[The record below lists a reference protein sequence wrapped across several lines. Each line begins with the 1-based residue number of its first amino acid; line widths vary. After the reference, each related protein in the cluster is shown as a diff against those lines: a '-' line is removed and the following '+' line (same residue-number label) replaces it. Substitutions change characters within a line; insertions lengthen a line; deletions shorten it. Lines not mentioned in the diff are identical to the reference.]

1 MKKIL
6 FTIALL
12 LACTIQISA
21 QSFSE
26 EQLEGTWISNN
37 DGMEYD
43 DYFGAIQ
50 VLRLGNFPKMDIEYG
65 YYLSGY
71 ITYKWTG
78 KMIKAAKA
86 ITRGG
91 KYFEKEHPEGPI
103 LDYFITSNDRLHII
117 IYDDFSLHF
126 KIVELS
132 DNTMK
137 LQTKKGIMTFTKST
151 TGVQSLRVNTEIAEK
166 ARYNIN
172 GQRLTRPEKGINIVQ
187 MSDNSARK
195 EVVK

>member
-6 FTIALL
+6 FSIALL
-12 LACTIQISA
+12 FACTIQISA
-21 QSFSE
+21 QTFDE

-43 DYFGAIQ
+43 DYFGSIQ
-50 VLRLGNFPKMDIEYG
+50 KMVIGNHLVKGSSDTD
-65 YYLSGY
+65 YYSGS
-71 ITYKWTG
+71 ITYKWTE
-78 KMIKAAKA
+78 K
-86 ITRGG
+86 TREANADN
-91 KYFEKEHPEGPI
+91 YRFEIDDTEKI
-103 LDYFITSNDRLHII
+103 LDFYITGNNRLHLII
-117 IYDDFSLHF
+117 GDQFSLRF
-126 KIVELS
+126 KILELS
-132 DNTMK
+132 NNTLK
-137 LQTKKGIMTFTKST
+137 LQTKKGTMTFMKTT
-151 TGVQSLRVNTEIAEK
+151 TGVQSLKVNTEISEK

>member
-1 MKKIL
+1 MMKKFL
-6 FTIALL
+6 FSIALL
-12 LACTIQISA
+12 FACTMQISA
-21 QSFSE
+21 QTFDE

-43 DYFGAIQ
+43 DYFGSIQ
-50 VLRLGNFPKMDIEYG
+50 KIVIGNHLLKGGSDTDYCTGFIAYE
-65 YYLSGY
+65 
-71 ITYKWTG
+71 WT
-78 KMIKAAKA
+78 
-86 ITRGG
+86 
-91 KYFEKEHPEGPI
+91 EKTKEANKDNHRFDKNDTEDI
-103 LDYFITSNDRLHII
+103 LDYFITGNNRLHII
-117 IYDDFSLHF
+117 IGDKFSLRF

-132 DNTMK
+132 NNTLK
-137 LQTKKGIMTFTKST
+137 LQTKKGIMTFTKTT
-151 TGVQSLRVNTEIAEK
+151 TGVQSLKVNTEIAEK

>member
-6 FTIALL
+6 FTIVLL

-21 QSFSE
+21 QSFNE
-26 EQLEGTWISNN
+26 EQLEGTWVSNN
-37 DGMEYD
+37 DGIEYD
-43 DYFGAIQ
+43 NYLGHIAEIRFGT
-50 VLRLGNFPKMDIEYG
+50 FMDIDEYDAD
-65 YYLSGY
+65 YRSGSIIY
-71 ITYKWTG
+71 RWTEKRKEAYNRTHK
-78 KMIKAAKA
+78 KMLIDD
-86 ITRGG
+86 T
-91 KYFEKEHPEGPI
+91 ESHI
-103 LDYFITSNDRLHII
+103 LDYFIIGNDRLHII
-117 IYDDFSLHF
+117 VGDKFSLHF

-137 LQTKKGIMTFTKST
+137 LQTKKGIMTFTKIT
-151 TGVQSLRVNTEIAEK
+151 TSVQGLRVNTEIAEK

>member
-1 MKKIL
+1 MDIDEYDADYRSGSIIYRWTQKKKEADKRRNKKIDL
-6 FTIALL
+6 
-12 LACTIQISA
+12 
-21 QSFSE
+21 
-26 EQLEGTWISNN
+26 
-37 DGMEYD
+37 D
-43 DYFGAIQ
+43 DT
-50 VLRLGNFPKMDIEYG
+50 E
-65 YYLSGY
+65 S
-71 ITYKWTG
+71 
-78 KMIKAAKA
+78 
-86 ITRGG
+86 
-91 KYFEKEHPEGPI
+91 HI
-103 LDYFITSNDRLHII
+103 LDYFITGNDRLHII
-117 IYDDFSLHF
+117 VGDRFSLHF

-137 LQTKKGIMTFTKST
+137 LQTKKGIMTFMKIT

>member
-21 QSFSE
+21 QTFDE

-37 DGMEYD
+37 DGIEYD
-43 DYFGAIQ
+43 DYFGSIEK
-50 VLRLGNFPKMDIEYG
+50 LKLGSFMDIGEYDAD
-65 YYLSGY
+65 YRSGS
-71 ITYKWTG
+71 ITYKWTE
-78 KMIKAAKA
+78 KRREAD
-86 ITRGG
+86 
-91 KYFEKEHPEGPI
+91 KYPNRFRIEGTKHI
-103 LDYFITSNDRLHII
+103 LDYFIIGNDRLHII
-117 IYDDFSLHF
+117 VGDKFSLHF

-137 LQTKKGIMTFTKST
+137 LQTKKGIMTFTKTT
-151 TGVQSLRVNTEIAEK
+151 TGVQGLRVNTEIAEK